1 MFRKKICVANWKM
14 NKNFIESNDFLKKIS
29 QKDLSSNSC
38 ELVICPSYDSL
49 FLFNKF
55 NFQFSL
61 GAQDVSYLNSPS
73 STGEISVDMLT
84 SHNCEYVIIGHSE
97 RRSLCQETSSIVSL
111 KAVKAI
117 SAGLKVII
125 CIGENSKD
133 REKGDYLFVLE
144 EQLKQS
150 LFDLSSDNNL
160 LSNNIIIAYEPVWA
174 IGTGNTASKKDIEE
188 VHKFIKE
195 IINTNYQFNY
205 DLPILYGGSVNSK
218 NSSEIFKINNVD
230 GVLVGGAS
238 LKSDE
243 FLKIIKNSM

>member
-1 MFRKKICVANWKM
+1 MIVAGNWKM
-14 NKNFIESNDFLKKIS
+14 NLNINEAIELSNGLLKHNEVFVEEKIIIFPSFLIIPKIYNLYKNSKVSI
-29 QKDLSSNSC
+29 
-38 ELVICPSYDSL
+38 
-49 FLFNKF
+49 
-55 NFQFSL
+55 
-61 GAQDVSYLNSPS
+61 GAQDCSMYDNGAF
-73 STGEISVDMLT
+73 TGQISAKMIKDAG
-84 SHNCEYVIIGHSE
+84 CKYVIIGHSE
-97 RRSLCQETSSIVSL
+97 RRSLCNETSRIVSL
-111 KAVKAI
+111 KTKKAI

-150 LFDLSSDNNL
+150 IPDISIDSNL
-160 LSNNIIIAYEPVWA
+160 LSNKIIIAYEPVWA

-195 IINTNYQFNY
+195 ILNTNYQFNF
-205 DLPILYGGSVNSK
+205 DFPILYGGSVNSK

>member
-1 MFRKKICVANWKM
+1 MIVAGNWKM
-14 NKNFIESNDFLKKIS
+14 NLNINEAIELSNGLLKHNEVFVEEKIIIFPSFLIIPEIYNMYKNSKVSI
-29 QKDLSSNSC
+29 
-38 ELVICPSYDSL
+38 
-49 FLFNKF
+49 
-55 NFQFSL
+55 
-61 GAQDVSYLNSPS
+61 GAQDCSMYNNGAFTGQVSAKMIKDA
-73 STGEISVDMLT
+73 G
-84 SHNCEYVIIGHSE
+84 CKYVIIGHSE
-97 RRSLCQETSSIVSL
+97 RRSLFNETSSIVSQ

-150 LFDLSSDNNL
+150 LPDISIDSNL
-160 LSNNIIIAYEPVWA
+160 LRNKIIIAYEPVWA
-174 IGTGNTASKKDIEE
+174 IGTGNTASNKDIEE
-188 VHKFIKE
+188 VHRFIKE
-195 IINTNYQFNY
+195 IINTNYQFNF

-238 LKSDE
+238 LKSEE
-243 FLKIIKNSM
+243 FLKIIKKSM

>member
-1 MFRKKICVANWKM
+1 MIVAGNWKM
-14 NKNFIESNDFLKKIS
+14 NLSLNEAIELSNDLLKHNEIFVEEKIVIFPSFLIIPQILKIYENSKIS
-29 QKDLSSNSC
+29 
-38 ELVICPSYDSL
+38 I
-49 FLFNKF
+49 
-55 NFQFSL
+55 
-61 GAQDVSYLNSPS
+61 GAQDCSMYDNGAFTGQVSAKMIKDS
-73 STGEISVDMLT
+73 G
-84 SHNCEYVIIGHSE
+84 CKYVIIGHSE
-97 RRSLCQETSSIVSL
+97 RRSLCHETSSIVSQ
-111 KAVKAI
+111 KAVKAL

-125 CIGENSKD
+125 CIGENFKD

-144 EQLKQS
+144 DQLKQS
-150 LFDLSSDNNL
+150 LSDLSSDNNL

-243 FLKIIKNSM
+243 FFKIIKNSM

>member
-1 MFRKKICVANWKM
+1 MIVAGNWKM
-14 NKNFIESNDFLKKIS
+14 NLNINEAIELSNELLKHNEIFVKEKIIIFPSFLIIH
-29 QKDLSSNSC
+29 QIYNLYENSK
-38 ELVICPSYDSL
+38 VSI
-49 FLFNKF
+49 
-55 NFQFSL
+55 
-61 GAQDVSYLNSPS
+61 GAQDCSMYDNGAFTGQVSAKMIKDA
-73 STGEISVDMLT
+73 G
-84 SHNCEYVIIGHSE
+84 CKYVIIGHSE
-97 RRSLCQETSSIVSL
+97 RRSLCHETSSIISL

-125 CIGENSKD
+125 CIGENLRD
-133 REKGDYLFVLE
+133 RENGDYLFVLE
-144 EQLKQS
+144 DQLKKS
-150 LFDLSSDNNL
+150 LSDISSDSNL
-160 LSNNIIIAYEPVWA
+160 ISNAIIIAYEPIWA

-188 VHKFIKE
+188 VHTFIKE

-238 LKSDE
+238 LKLDE

>member
-1 MFRKKICVANWKM
+1 MIIAGNWKM
-14 NKNFIESNDFLKKIS
+14 NLNINEAIELSNGLLKHNEVFVEEKIIIFPSFLIIPEIYNMYKNSKVSI
-29 QKDLSSNSC
+29 
-38 ELVICPSYDSL
+38 
-49 FLFNKF
+49 
-55 NFQFSL
+55 
-61 GAQDVSYLNSPS
+61 GAQDCSMYNNGAFTGQVSAKMIKDA
-73 STGEISVDMLT
+73 G
-84 SHNCEYVIIGHSE
+84 CKYVIIGHSE
-97 RRSLCQETSSIVSL
+97 RRSLFNETSSIVSQ

-150 LFDLSSDNNL
+150 LPDISIDSNL
-160 LSNNIIIAYEPVWA
+160 LRNKIIIAYEPVWA
-174 IGTGNTASKKDIEE
+174 IGTGNTASNKDIEE
-188 VHKFIKE
+188 VHRFIKE
-195 IINTNYQFNY
+195 IINTNYQFNF

-238 LKSDE
+238 LKSEE
-243 FLKIIKNSM
+243 FLKIIKKSM